1 MGLFDKKYC
10 DVCGDKIGLLGN
22 RKLEDGNL
30 CKECAKKLSPF
41 FSDRRRSTVEE
52 IKEQLAYREANKQDV
67 AAFNP
72 TKVIGGDMKL
82 YFDEDKRQWLATDAR
97 SWRSENPDV
106 LSFSQVTGCD
116 IEVEEDRRELM
127 REDKDG
133 NEVSF
138 QPPRYEYY
146 YDFFMT
152 IHVNSPWFSEI
163 RFQVNDDEIENRGS
177 IAYREAQAKAN
188 EIKELLTQARD
199 AEREAAVAANAP
211 KRSVVCSSCG
221 ATTTLDERGCCEYCG
236 TPVGG

>member
-41 FSDRRRSTVEE
+41 FSDRRRSTVAE

-116 IEVEEDRRELM
+116 IDVDEDRRELM
-127 REDKDG
+127 RKDKDG

-146 YDFFMT
+146 YDFYIT

-163 RFQVNDDEIENRGS
+163 RFQVNDDEVKTRGS
-177 IAYREAQAKAN
+177 IAYRETQAKAN

-199 AEREAAVAANAP
+199 TEREAVVAASAP
-211 KRSVVCSSCG
+211 KMSVVCSACG
-221 ATTTLDERGCCEYCG
+221 AATTPDVRGCCEYCG
-236 TPVGG
+236 TPVGR